1 MIALMQCE
9 FRYKI
14 LTTGPLCKPFTV
26 LFVLSDMKLSV
37 LDQTPIRKGSNA
49 NDALQESIELA
60 KLTDKL
66 GYTRYWISE
75 HHNTIM
81 LAGAAPEVF
90 LARLGAETKNIRIGS
105 GGIMLPNHSP
115 LKVAENFRLLEALY
129 PGRIDLG
136 LGRAPGGDR
145 ATSRLLNPSNEF
157 DPQAYIEQIRELSD
171 FLTETPTPQN
181 LNGKI
186 KAIPSIHTAPDLWI
200 LTSSGES
207 AYLAAHF
214 GIALSY
220 AQFINPVGGPEAIR
234 LYKERFKPSEQLQ
247 TPQTNAGIF
256 VFTSESEE
264 KVRQAKAMIEYRFL
278 SFEKG
283 DFNRLYSYDDIKDY
297 TYTETEKQRLTY
309 HRNRYIA
316 GTPDAVEKQLIEL
329 AETFDTD
336 EIVISTFADQKE
348 DRLRS
353 YELLAEIFL
362 HANNTNEAMNTNRV
376 LTSE

>member
-1 MIALMQCE
+1 LVIKRIVPQN
-9 FRYKI
+9 RYGNRH
-14 LTTGPLCKPFTV
+14 LKPFRF
-26 LFVLSDMKLSV
+26 LFVFISMDLKLSV

-49 NDALQESIELA
+49 SESLKESIELA
-60 KLTDKL
+60 RLTDSL

-90 LARLGAETKNIRIGS
+90 LARLGAETKNIRLGS
-105 GGIMLPNHSP
+105 GGIMLPNHSS

-157 DPQAYIEQIRELSD
+157 DPQGYIDQIRELSD
-171 FLTETPTPQN
+171 FLTETPTSEN
-181 LNGKI
+181 MSGKI
-186 KAIPSIHTAPDLWI
+186 KAIPSIDTVPDLWI

-214 GIALSY
+214 GISLSY
-220 AQFINPVGGPEAIR
+220 AQFINPYGGPEAIKI
-234 LYKERFKPSEQLQ
+234 YKERFKPSEQLS
-247 TPQTNAGIF
+247 TPQTNVGIF
-256 VFTSESEE
+256 VFCSESEE
-264 KVRQAKAMIEYRFL
+264 KVQQAKAMMEYRFL

-283 DFNRLYSYDDIKDY
+283 DFNRLYSYEDIKDY
-297 TYTETEKQRLTY
+297 KYSETEKQRLNY

-316 GTPDAVEKQLIEL
+316 GTPDSVERQLTEL
-329 AETFDTD
+329 AENFDTG
-336 EIVISTFADQKE
+336 EIVISTFADKKE

-353 YELLAEIFL
+353 YELLAGIFL
-362 HANNTNEAMNTNRV
+362 NANTV
-376 LTSE
+376 KKHQSVSSL